1 LAPVARGL
9 PGSRGERTGAAAWN
23 VPPRRAPTPSPPRA
37 APRPAPQDEG
47 SAAAAAM
54 AAGKCILRDG
64 PEEPLLTFAD
74 DAVRNVVQRKAANA
88 TFHIDGGWGR
98 LAGAWWVD

>member
-1 LAPVARGL
+1 
-9 PGSRGERTGAAAWN
+9 
-23 VPPRRAPTPSPPRA
+23 
-37 APRPAPQDEG
+37 
-47 SAAAAAM
+47 M